1 MKSHGGR
8 QLQRVSVCCLA
19 VLSSGMLVGC
29 ASLNSL
35 GSLPGTR
42 AGVAGSEERMQAEA
56 CRATGEELARLER
69 DEQAIAQFLRA
80 RQLNPKIEGTAHS
93 LAVLYD
99 RQRLLDAA
107 EREYR
112 VALKESP
119 RDADGLN
126 DYGYFLY
133 SRGDFTGGESQLRAA
148 LKERPEHAQARLNL
162 ALALAGQGRHDESF
176 VEFERAL
183 GKASAHYNTAVLL
196 LRSGES
202 ERGME
207 QLRMALLEDPG
218 LEAARLLLEAPVV
231 QGIST
236 ESAAV
241 VAGVGAL

>member
-1 MKSHGGR
+1 MNSHGGR

-19 VLSSGMLVGC
+19 VLSTGMMVGC

-35 GSLPGTR
+35 GLLATPR
-42 AGVAGSEERMQAEA
+42 VDVAGSEERMQAEA
-56 CRATGEELARLER
+56 CRATGEELARVER

-80 RQLNPKIEGTAHS
+80 RELNPKIGGTAHS

-119 RDADGLN
+119 RDADVLN

-133 SRGDFTGGESQLRAA
+133 SRGDFTGSESHLRAA
-148 LKERPEHAQARLNL
+148 LKEHPEHAQARLNL
-162 ALALAGQGRHDESF
+162 AMTLAGQGRHDESF

-207 QLRMALLEDPG
+207 QLRMALREDPG
-218 LEAARLLLEAPVV
+218 LEAARFLVEAPVV
-231 QGIST
+231 RGMSS
-236 ESAAV
+236 ESAT
-241 VAGVGAL
+241 VAVGAF